1 MASFDL
7 ELFNFRLTKLLL
19 LLIVEVVDLLC
30 CVGVGCPSDL
40 SADAFLDENE
50 KVSQ

>member
-30 CVGVGCPSDL
+30 CVGVGWDVHRIYQPML
-40 SADAFLDENE
+40 F
-50 KVSQ
+50 